1 MRART
6 SEREKFYIT
15 SIYHDCVTG
24 EIEQDIET
32 LKIWAQTYPRDVY
45 PHNTLAMRYHCL
57 GLYEESASEAR
68 EALQLDPNYVFPY
81 GNLAAAMM
89 RMDRYGE
96 AQTTIQQA
104 RARKLDSML
113 YHLVLFRVGFAQGN
127 QELVNQQIN
136 WGKGRLDEVY
146 SFAWQSLTAS
156 FGGRLREATASILV
170 DSAAR

>member
-68 EALQLDPNYVFPY
+68 EADEFTQRA
-81 GNLAAAMM
+81 LALAEQ
-89 RMDRYGE
+89 R
-96 AQTTIQQA
+96 
-104 RARKLDSML
+104 S
-113 YHLVLFRVGFAQGN
+113 
-127 QELVNQQIN
+127 
-136 WGKGRLDEVY
+136 
-146 SFAWQSLTAS
+146 
-156 FGGRLREATASILV
+156 LREAAASFLV